1 MAISST
7 STTFVSGVGEI
18 IGEVTAISFGGIS
31 ATAIDT
37 TLLSSTTKSYVLGT
51 TDGGTVE
58 ITCNMIN
65 TVPTMPVSGDAVSTN
80 YTVRFGATGPVVT
93 FSGYIS
99 GTSFEASID
108 SQVITTYTIRI
119 TGAVTVAAGS

>member
-7 STTFVSGVGEI
+7 STTFVLGTGEI
-18 IGEVTAISFGGIS
+18 IGEVTSISFGGIG

-37 TLLSSTTKSYVLGT
+37 TQMSSTSKSYVLGT
-51 TDGGTVE
+51 MDGGTVE
-58 ITCNMIN
+58 ITCNMTNAI
-65 TVPTMPVSGDAVSTN
+65 PTMPLSGDATSTS
-80 YTVRFGATGPVVT
+80 YSVRFGLTGPVVT

-99 GTSFEASID
+99 GTSFEASVD

-119 TGAVTVAAGS
+119 TGAVTVVAGS